1 MFHIRFPLFFSITGL
16 FRKRIV
22 FVDAFMKRNRFNGL
36 RVHTINKNILR
47 DSYYNSLW
55 VILYSFILILCFSFC
70 SNNCWNNLIKQLKS
84 YSFDCDSHSRL
95 AKKLISIL
103 STKKNFVPFFV
114 SKVALNWYQFCDE
127 FLAEKKEEK
136 GEGEGGRKMAKNHLC
151 FEINK

>member
-1 MFHIRFPLFFSITGL
+1 MI
-16 FRKRIV
+16 
-22 FVDAFMKRNRFNGL
+22 
-36 RVHTINKNILR
+36 
-47 DSYYNSLW
+47 
-55 VILYSFILILCFSFC
+55 VILI
-70 SNNCWNNLIKQLKS
+70 
-84 YSFDCDSHSRL
+84 RL

-103 STKKNFVPFFV
+103 SMKKNFVPFFV